1 MSFND
6 PYEWDD
12 LIYDEQPITEAKATA
27 LLRMHIR
34 DNVQG
39 FIYNKIKVDLT
50 QNEFDALVSFIYNV
64 GSGNFNNS
72 TLVKKLNQSDY
83 DGAAD
88 EFLRWDKAGGEVLA
102 GLTKRREQER
112 ELFLT

>member
-1 MSFND
+1 MNPSIKK
-6 PYEWDD
+6 
-12 LIYDEQPITEAKATA
+12 LIP
-27 LLRMHIR
+27 HIL
-34 DNVQG
+34 VIIG
-39 FIYNKIKVDLT
+39 FII
-50 QNEFDALVSFIYNV
+50 VSMAYFSPLLE
-64 GSGNFNNS
+64 G
-72 TLVKKLNQSDY
+72 KKLNQSDY